1 MKITLLLP
9 MLLLVGAMA
18 PAQLPNAKTETF
30 RISGNCDRCKQAI
43 EAAGTEKG
51 EAALSWNADTHLAAL
66 TYDSAATTADAILK
80 RIAYAGYDN
89 ERYLA
94 PAEAYATLEDCCQY
108 ERAPQAA
115 VEQATSHAA
124 HSSPDAG
131 NRSAIDN
138 VLLSYFKL
146 KEALVAG
153 NGKNASAAAAE
164 LAKQLGTLS
173 EAEAKKANTHASAI
187 AKATDLEDQR
197 ARFAGLSESLYNL
210 VKTTKPS
217 STVYY
222 QHCPMY
228 NKGKGANWLSREKS
242 IRNPYYG
249 DQMLT
254 CGSVVET
261 LGGNN
266 AGGHTHH

>member
-9 MLLLVGAMA
+9 VLLHLGVMA
-18 PAQLPNAKTETF
+18 PAQLPNAKTDTF
-30 RISGNCDRCKQAI
+30 RVAGNCDRCKQAI
-43 EAAGTEKG
+43 EAAGTAKG
-51 EAALSWNADTHLAAL
+51 EATLSWNADTHLAAL

-80 RIAYAGYDN
+80 RVAYAGYDN

-94 PAEAYATLEDCCQY
+94 PAEAYAALDDCCRY
-108 ERAPQAA
+108 ERVPQAA
-115 VEQATSHAA
+115 VAQATSQAA

-138 VLLSYFKL
+138 VLPAYFKL

-153 NGKNASAAAAE
+153 NVKSASAAAAE
-164 LAKQLGTLS
+164 LSKQLGTLS
-173 EAEAKKANTHASAI
+173 EAEAKQANTHASAI
-187 AKATDLEDQR
+187 AKATALEDQR
-197 ARFAGLSESLYNL
+197 ARFAGLSENMYNL
-210 VKTTKPS
+210 VKTKELS

-242 IRNPYYG
+242 VRNPYYG

-261 LGGNN
+261 LGGSN